1 MRPAWKTVILWVSVL
16 PAAILGMMLAYGLW
30 RILHYISAARFID
43 TDSWLNTVFTDI
55 MSNFIAG
62 AAFVYIGSRVAP
74 TDRKIVAIVL
84 TGLLL
89 VVSGSSLFIV
99 NFMTKDY
106 ASNVGIICGNIGSI
120 ICCMSI
126 YKGEIGDKDL

>member
-1 MRPAWKTVILWVSVL
+1 MKPFWKTILLWIAVL
-16 PAAILGMMLAYGLW
+16 PAAILGMILAYGLW
-30 RILHYISAARFID
+30 RIIHYISAAARFVD
-43 TDSWLNTVFTDI
+43 TDSWINIVFTDI
-55 MSNFIAG
+55 MSNSIAG

-99 NFMTKDY
+99 NFMTRDY
-106 ASNVGIICGNIGSI
+106 ASNLGIICGNIGSI
-120 ICCMSI
+120 ICCISI
-126 YKGEIGDKDL
+126 YKGEMGDKD